1 MEKSFMKTFF
11 KAFLFAV
18 FAAICVP
25 AMVFAAPENHE
36 EFARQYM
43 PESQA
48 IFERFRKEC
57 AETRKLRDELAA
69 DLRVMNR
76 ELDDDE
82 GYCALTEKI
91 AELDRRESAWAAML
105 KDVFFK
111 HKAAMITAEKLAEDD
126 VALAKKSLA
135 WENGELKT
143 FVKNHTAMFCGIEMV
158 KIPGKPYAFGK
169 YEITQ
174 KQYQTVMGKN
184 PSKFKGKNLPVEN
197 VSWDDAVEFCR
208 KLTIRERALERIS
221 TNQEYRL
228 PTLEEWEYACR
239 AGTTTRFYTGD
250 SEADLARAGWYRGN
264 SGGKTHPVGQKEPNA
279 FGLYDMHGNV
289 REWTWTS
296 TAWYGVKPV
305 CLGGGWRHSDYFC
318 KSSSADSYSPGYRGG
333 DCGFRV
339 VLDPATSQEE

>member
-1 MEKSFMKTFF
+1 MKPFIKSL
-11 KAFLFAV
+11 LFAALV
-18 FAAICVP
+18 AICVP
-25 AMVFAAPENHE
+25 ATVFAAPENHE

-48 IFERFRKEC
+48 IFERFRKDC

-91 AELDRRESAWAAML
+91 TELDRRESAWAAML
-105 KDVFFK
+105 KDAFFK

-126 VALAKKSLA
+126 AALAKKSLA

-143 FVKNHTAMFCGIEMV
+143 FVKNHTAMFCGIETV
-158 KIPGKPYAFGK
+158 KIPNKPYAFGK

-174 KQYQTVMGKN
+174 KQYQAVMGKN
-184 PSKFKGKNLPVEN
+184 PSKFKGENLPVEN
-197 VSWDDAVEFCR
+197 VSWADSVEFCQ
-208 KLTIRERALERIS
+208 KLTMWGHAYGRIS
-221 TNQEYRL
+221 ANQEYRL
-228 PTLEEWEYACR
+228 PTPSEWEYACR

-250 SEADLARAGWYRGN
+250 SEADLSRAGWYDEN
-264 SGGKTHPVGQKEPNA
+264 SGGTHPVGQKEPNA

-289 REWTWTS
+289 WEWTS
-296 TAWYGVKPV
+296 TDKYSGKRV
-305 CLGGGWRHSDYFC
+305 CLGGGWYTSGSGCVLPTYRSR
-318 KSSSADSYSPGYRGG
+318 SSGLRD
-333 DCGFRV
+333 DDLGFRV